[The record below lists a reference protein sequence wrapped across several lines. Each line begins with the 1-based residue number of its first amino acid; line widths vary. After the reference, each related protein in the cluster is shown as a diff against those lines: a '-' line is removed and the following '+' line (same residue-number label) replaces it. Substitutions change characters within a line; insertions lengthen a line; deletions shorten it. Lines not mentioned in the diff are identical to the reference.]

1 MLTADAVPFPCKD
14 VVSRM
19 EPSGVLL
26 FQVRTDE
33 MYFASKSAYALFALC
48 DGTRTVGEI
57 GDAAAGPATSPEAA
71 ADRERVERLLMALA
85 DRRLIEL
92 WS

>member
-1 MLTADAVPFPCKD
+1 MLTTDTLPIPSRD
-14 VVSRM
+14 VVTRGESG
-19 EPSGVLL
+19 GVLL

-33 MYFASKSAYALFALC
+33 MYFATPSAFALFSLC

-57 GDAAAGPATSPEAA
+57 E
-71 ADRERVERLLMALA
+71 REVGALRPDGRRRVERFLAALA
-85 DRRLIEL
+85 ERSLIEL